1 MEALPGPS
9 PCICVNF
16 LEGRLN
22 QAFWEPH
29 SPDVGSRHPS
39 GPRPGL
45 HQAEVCPGW
54 LPQPAQMFSK
64 LAPNPPNLFT
74 SHLPACLV
82 ASISAFPAGSAI
94 SMLGTSPRAAP
105 PGSRQARRFSL
116 LGSQDAGLQRQP
128 AVRGACSLFS
138 FFSHIFLS
146 LPHKI
151 IFAVF
156 GLLFTSPPPNFST
169 GLLAWAA
176 LNSRWEF
183 C

>member
-1 MEALPGPS
+1 MWDCDIPQDPDPASTRQRGVLAGS
-9 PCICVNF
+9 
-16 LEGRLN
+16 
-22 QAFWEPH
+22 H
-29 SPDVGSRHPS
+29 SQHY
-39 GPRPGL
+39 L
-45 HQAEVCPGW
+45 
-54 LPQPAQMFSK
+54 FSK

-105 PGSRQARRFSL
+105 PGSRLGFSL

-128 AVRGACSLFS
+128 AVRGAGSRFS
-138 FFSHIFLS
+138 FFSRIFLT

-176 LNSRWEF
+176 LSSRWEF